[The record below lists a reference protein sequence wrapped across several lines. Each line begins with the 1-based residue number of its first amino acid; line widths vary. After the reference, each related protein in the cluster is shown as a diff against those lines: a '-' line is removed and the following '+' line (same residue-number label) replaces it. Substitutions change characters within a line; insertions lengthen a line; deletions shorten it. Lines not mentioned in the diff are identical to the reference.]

1 MRQDDTDREWFGG
14 EDDESFAAAAV
25 IAVENAEKVYDE
37 RRQARPDRYDV
48 RLQVLA
54 HGPLSGYRVEISP
67 SG

>member
-1 MRQDDTDREWFGG
+1 MRQDDPDREWFGG
-14 EDDESFAAAAV
+14 EDDNSFAAAAV
-25 IAVENAEKVYDE
+25 TAVENAEKVYDE

>member
-1 MRQDDTDREWFGG
+1 
-14 EDDESFAAAAV
+14 V